1 MSTGKEAN
9 MENAFLTQTMVSDYE
24 ALCKLDVLGL
34 EDKPSGDQSVVHAEF
49 LEQLQRSPEG
59 WYETGLPWKGNH
71 PPLSTNNAGSLKRLG
86 SLVHR
91 LKKTEMMDD
100 YDAIIQNQLEE
111 GIVEK
116 AEMAATGTEFYIPHK
131 AVVRENAES
140 TKLRIVYDASA
151 RANDSAPSLNDCLEV
166 GPPLQNQLWKVLVR
180 GRFHAVALAG
190 DIKKAFLQVR
200 IREEDRDALRF
211 HWMDGKDLQQ
221 VRTLSF
227 TRALFGLG
235 PSPFLLGGVIKHHL
249 DTCRADQPKYVEE
262 IERSLYVDDL
272 LTGGQTVQEA
282 KEMKAAATDIFG
294 QACCQLHKWNSNE
307 TEVETSEIS
316 QSDENISYAKQ
327 QLGVHVGECSLLG
340 MKWNK
345 QNDTIGVA
353 FPKEVAQPT
362 KRGILGKVARIYDP
376 LGLVSPITLSG
387 KLLYRDACNEKCPWD
402 APLSKGLMRNWQK
415 WESQLPSQV
424 DTPRALTP
432 VQEPIDNISLHAFG
446 DASGKGV
453 AATVYAVVTQLTRV
467 NQGLVAAKSRL
478 AKQGLTIPRLELVS
492 AHMAV
497 NLVKNVQEALQGF
510 PVSEVHCWLD
520 STVALHWIRGA
531 GEYKQ
536 FVGNRVRK
544 IRESEHVTWRH
555 VPTLKNP
562 ADLGSRGGPVDK
574 DDLWWNG
581 PKWLCDQAQWPPDIV
596 SEATSESQETRP
608 VKQLFAMEIAD
619 NDELDEL
626 LSKHTLWRT
635 LRVCAWISRFAHNS
649 RGPKASRTR
658 GPLTTREIEKQK
670 TFWIRRVQVR
680 CTDKFEEDRLRLN
693 LQPNEEGKLEC
704 RGRTQG
710 HYPVYL
716 PDTSIYAEKFIQ
728 DAHEA
733 TLHGGVGLT
742 MARIR
747 EHHWIPRLRR
757 LVKRILN
764 RCPDCNRFQVSAV
777 ASPPPGLLRRHRT
790 EGTTPFEVIG
800 VDYAGPLSYKTNGKS
815 KKEGKAYLLL
825 YTCSLSRAVHLELLP
840 TLETQE
846 FIRSLKQFVARRG
859 RTRKLTV
866 AANYNAR
873 REIQRVLR

>member
-1 MSTGKEAN
+1 
-9 MENAFLTQTMVSDYE
+9 MESLGARKVS
-24 ALCKLDVLGL
+24 C
-34 EDKPSGDQSVVHAEF
+34 SC
-49 LEQLQRSPEG
+49 
-59 WYETGLPWKGNH
+59 
-71 PPLSTNNAGSLKRLG
+71 LSR
-86 SLVHR
+86 R
-91 LKKTEMMDD
+91 
-100 YDAIIQNQLEE
+100 YQ
-111 GIVEK
+111 
-116 AEMAATGTEFYIPHK
+116 
-131 AVVRENAES
+131 ES
-140 TKLRIVYDASA
+140 D
-151 RANDSAPSLNDCLEV
+151 P
-166 GPPLQNQLWKVLVR
+166 
-180 GRFHAVALAG
+180 F
-190 DIKKAFLQVR
+190 QVR
-200 IREEDRDALRF
+200 IRKEDCDALRF
-211 HWMDGKDLQQ
+211 HWMEEKDLK
-221 VRTLSF
+221 VRTLRF
-227 TRALFGLG
+227 TRVLFGLG

-249 DTCRADQPKYVEE
+249 DTCRGDQPKYVEE

-294 QACCQLHKWNSNE
+294 QACFQLHKWNSNE

-316 QSDENISYAKQ
+316 QSDESISYAKQ

-424 DTPRALTP
+424 DTPRALTR
-432 VQEPIDNISLHAFG
+432 VQGPIDNISLHAFG

-492 AHMAV
+492 AHIAV

-520 STVALHWIRGA
+520 STVAFHWIRGA

-581 PKWLCDQAQWPPDIV
+581 PKWLCDQAQWLPDIV
-596 SEATSESQETRP
+596 SEAASSESQKETRP
-608 VKQLFAMEIAD
+608 VKQLFAMETAD
-619 NDELDEL
+619 NDELAHLEGVCLDLEICTQL
-626 LSKHTLWRT
+626 QRAKSK
-635 LRVCAWISRFAHNS
+635 
-649 RGPKASRTR
+649 PDR

-680 CTDKFEEDRLRLN
+680 CTDKFEED
-693 LQPNEEGKLEC
+693 
-704 RGRTQG
+704 
-710 HYPVYL
+710 
-716 PDTSIYAEKFIQ
+716 
-728 DAHEA
+728 
-733 TLHGGVGLT
+733 
-742 MARIR
+742 
-747 EHHWIPRLRR
+747 
-757 LVKRILN
+757 
-764 RCPDCNRFQVSAV
+764 
-777 ASPPPGLLRRHRT
+777 
-790 EGTTPFEVIG
+790 
-800 VDYAGPLSYKTNGKS
+800 
-815 KKEGKAYLLL
+815 
-825 YTCSLSRAVHLELLP
+825 
-840 TLETQE
+840 
-846 FIRSLKQFVARRG
+846 
-859 RTRKLTV
+859 
-866 AANYNAR
+866 
-873 REIQRVLR
+873 